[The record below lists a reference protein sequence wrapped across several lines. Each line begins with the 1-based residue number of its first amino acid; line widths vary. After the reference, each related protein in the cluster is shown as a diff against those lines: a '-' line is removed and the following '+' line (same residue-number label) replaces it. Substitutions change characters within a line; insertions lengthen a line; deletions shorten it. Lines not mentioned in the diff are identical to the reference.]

1 MDNTSTLPFNK
12 VGSIQEVKLTQEII
26 DKIQEAMLHTK
37 KDGSIN
43 WKDEDEI
50 VVQLAG
56 TFAADRFIV
65 IKNRTKDPV
74 ISAEPHPH
82 FDYEK
87 KVFTKDGREEYMR
100 EQKENKK

>member
-1 MDNTSTLPFNK
+1 M
-12 VGSIQEVKLTQEII
+12 KLSRGLGDVYKRQ
-26 DKIQEAMLHTK
+26 MLHTK

-43 WKDEDEI
+43 WKDDDEV

-65 IKNRTKDPV
+65 IKNKTKDPV
-74 ISAEPHPH
+74 VSAQPHPN

-87 KVFTKDGREEYMR
+87 KEFIKNEDSD
-100 EQKENKK
+100 NN